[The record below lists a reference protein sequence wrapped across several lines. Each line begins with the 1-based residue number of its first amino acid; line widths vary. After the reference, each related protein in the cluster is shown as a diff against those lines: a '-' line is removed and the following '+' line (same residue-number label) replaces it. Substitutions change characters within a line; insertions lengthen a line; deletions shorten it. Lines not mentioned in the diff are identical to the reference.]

1 MDLAEKLLKIPERE
15 NAGARSSNRFS
26 FQQVWAFDYMLKII
40 DADSDFFLFMEFHD
54 DIIVLSKT
62 EQEEYIEF
70 FQIKTDD
77 KDSRYVLNKA
87 GKVVLVLQ
95 GRMGST
101 KLKVTIKDTHLAG
114 ARNLAA
120 AEGRVQCQLTKYQMC
135 LGCKACES
143 VCRHDAISVK
153 DDGTGKIAYTI
164 NDEKCKRCT
173 ECVNHFNAGCYMRKV
188 LCIKRT

>member
-70 FQIKTDD
+70 F
-77 KDSRYVLNKA
+77 
-87 GKVVLVLQ
+87 
-95 GRMGST
+95 
-101 KLKVTIKDTHLAG
+101 KLKRMIRIADTLHHL
-114 ARNLAA
+114 L
-120 AEGRVQCQLTKYQMC
+120 L
-135 LGCKACES
+135 
-143 VCRHDAISVK
+143 
-153 DDGTGKIAYTI
+153 
-164 NDEKCKRCT
+164 
-173 ECVNHFNAGCYMRKV
+173 RKV
-188 LCIKRT
+188 ETNFLKKCPLFKK